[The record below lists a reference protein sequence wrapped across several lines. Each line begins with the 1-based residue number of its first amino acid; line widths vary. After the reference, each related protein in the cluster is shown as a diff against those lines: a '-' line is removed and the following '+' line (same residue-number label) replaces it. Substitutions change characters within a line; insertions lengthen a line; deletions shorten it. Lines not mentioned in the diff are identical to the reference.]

1 MPETPF
7 EKAIRYVPYFLI
19 ILIFCFLIY
28 SELQGCRVNLLDPAS
43 WFDNMV
49 DPGIKVIG

>member
-7 EKAIRYVPYFLI
+7 VPYFLI

-28 SELQGCRVNLLDPAS
+28 SELAGCSFNLTDPAS
-43 WFDNMV
+43 WV